1 MQITFF
7 FRKSSP
13 SYHSIEKLFSA
24 IISNLPTKQV
34 IQHFSPYQS
43 KGLLRRLLIGLDA
56 RKFQG
61 EINHITGDIHFI
73 ALFLKKNK
81 TILTIHDIGIIK
93 QGNLLKR
100 FIIKFFWFS
109 LPIKQVKYVTVI
121 SEFTKREILSN
132 FNVKEEKIIVINNCI
147 PDTYKYFPKIG
158 LSKKPHILQ
167 IGTKENKNIVRLI
180 QAIENIDCNLIIVGK
195 INELQLSSLKQYN
208 IDYENHF
215 NISEQAMSDL
225 FIKCDILAYISTY
238 EGFGVPVV
246 EANAVGRAVLAS
258 AIEPIKSVAGNAAL
272 MVDPYQV
279 EEIRTGIIKLLTDKT
294 LCASLIENGLEN
306 ARRYRSEII
315 AKEYMDVYQKL
326 MESK

>member
-24 IISNLPTKQV
+24 VIKNLPTEQI

-43 KGLLRRLLIGLDA
+43 KGLLRRLLIGLNA

-93 QGNLLKR
+93 QGNFLKR

-109 LPIKQVKYVTVI
+109 LPIKLVKYVTVI

-158 LSKKPHILQ
+158 LSKKPIILQ
-167 IGTKENKNIVRLI
+167 IGTKENKNIDRII
-180 QAIENIDCNLIIVGK
+180 QAIENINCKLIIVGK
-195 INELQLSSLKQYN
+195 LNELQLSNLKQYN

-215 NISEQAMSDL
+215 NISEQAMSNL
-225 FIKCDILAYISTY
+225 FIKCDILAYVSTY

-246 EANAVGRAVLAS
+246 EANAVGRPVLAS
-258 AIEPIKSVAGNAAL
+258 AIEPIKSIAGNAAL
-272 MVDPYQV
+272 MINPYQV
-279 EEIRTGIIKLLTDKT
+279 EEIRNGIIKLLTDKPLYTT
-294 LCASLIENGLEN
+294 LIANGLEN
-306 ARRYRSEII
+306 AVKYRSEII
-315 AKEYMDVYQKL
+315 AKEYMAVYQKL